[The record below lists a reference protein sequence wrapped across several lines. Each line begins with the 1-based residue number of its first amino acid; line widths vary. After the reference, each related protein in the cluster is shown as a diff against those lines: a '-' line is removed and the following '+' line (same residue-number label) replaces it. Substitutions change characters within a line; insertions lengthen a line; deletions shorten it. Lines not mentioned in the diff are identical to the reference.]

1 MDGMGCR
8 SAGQPCKLKADES
21 EGSLKETAAVPLLL
35 ALPSTNHWT
44 DVGRPT
50 VNLACPAS
58 LSSSRLSLDGA
69 VSLCAQ
75 AIMKL
80 SVTSH
85 TSHWA
90 VFIRQTHTHSVMS
103 EKHWQLWTQT
113 HVASIHC
120 WESCGWTHILCFPH
134 PLSFSSLPG
143 LWLFAV
149 KVDLI
154 NEAHDRHKAPH
165 TFTACFGR
173 SKSEKGKWKRWY
185 LVFVCACAC
194 ISHFVME
201 NILTFGYWVFRVHVY
216 FSSVIYN
223 SISSVHW
230 CASYLQNTKQSP
242 NPIVLQSN

>member
-58 LSSSRLSLDGA
+58 QSSSRLSLDGA

-90 VFIRQTHTHSVMS
+90 AFIQHT
-103 EKHWQLWTQT
+103 ETQCHVWKST
-113 HVASIHC
+113 DSCEHKHVASMHC
-120 WESCGWTHILCFPH
+120 WESCGWMHIFCFPH
-134 PLSFSSLPG
+134 PLSFSSPPG

-165 TFTACFGR
+165 THSLLTLEEANLKKGNASAGILCFCVCVRMHLPFCNG
-173 SKSEKGKWKRWY
+173 EY
-185 LVFVCACAC
+185 L
-194 ISHFVME
+194 
-201 NILTFGYWVFRVHVY
+201 NIWIL
-216 FSSVIYN
+216 
-223 SISSVHW
+223 SIQGT
-230 CASYLQNTKQSP
+230 CLFQ
-242 NPIVLQSN
+242 LSNL